1 MGVCS
6 SSKKCESKS
15 SSKNNF
21 NPALTNTAEVQ
32 QTLRETIL
40 TINEQRIN
48 QNQTVQRK
56 LKKAG
61 TLSYF
66 EYKQDQISTDKQ
78 QRSNRKIVQKVPQL
92 RIKVTDAIASK
103 DYSVYKGKVKIAEK
117 STLRVMQ
124 HNSDGQLVIMEQL
137 PYDQEGKDYIEWL
150 QKTNLDFYHIGKIH
164 EIFIFGKQFQIIS
177 EFCTGGP
184 LSLLLH
190 SKLSEQVV
198 SNIMDQI
205 FEIINFLH
213 SNKLVHN
220 KLTIDSFSFY
230 YDLQNYLIKLTDIR
244 SLHKPLR
251 EPQLQIIQYASP
263 EVLSVYSQHPHKS
276 SDIWSLGI
284 IAYQLMT
291 RNFIYERNQDLT
303 TIQEVKSAILRWTAK
318 QDLKDEVSQ
327 CFEDLIFKMLHS
339 DKNQRFKIEE
349 CQKHEFIV
357 KHQNKNLNCF
367 FKHQFTE
374 EFNSKLQRWLMIY
387 LVNHYEHS
395 HHHVAHRIFD
405 FLDKDKDGKLNVT
418 ELQEFERK
426 LKQAQGQD
434 MNIKVIQN
442 LIGKEVEL
450 GLEDFILMFSNKSL
464 YITHHNIHHSFK
476 KLANKSSEITVKS
489 LSKILNISEEE
500 ITEEFKNHQLYYE
513 SYSIPLEFAQYE
525 TIMNQILVVQNEF
538 Q

>member
-6 SSKKCESKS
+6 SSKKCESTS
-15 SSKNNF
+15 GSKNNF
-21 NPALTNTAEVQ
+21 NPALTNTVDVQ
-32 QTLRETIL
+32 QTLRETIP
-40 TINEQRIN
+40 IISEQRIN
-48 QNQTVQRK
+48 QNQTASRK

-66 EYKQDQISTDKQ
+66 EYKPDKPSTVQK
-78 QRSNRKIVQKVPQL
+78 QRSNRKIVQKAPQL
-92 RIKVTDAIASK
+92 KIKVTDSIASK
-103 DYSVYKGKVKIAEK
+103 DYSVYKGNVKIADK
-117 STLRVMQ
+117 STVRVLQ
-124 HNSDGQLVIMEQL
+124 HNSDGQVVIMEQL
-137 PYDQEGKDYIEWL
+137 PYDQDGKDYIEWL
-150 QKTNLDFYHIGKIH
+150 QKTNLEFYHIGKIH

-184 LSLLLH
+184 LSQLLH

-263 EVLSVYSQHPHKS
+263 EALSTHFHHPHKS

-291 RNFIYERNQDLT
+291 RNFIYERDQDLT
-303 TIQEVKSAILRWTAK
+303 TIQEVKSAILRWTSNK
-318 QDLKDEVSQ
+318 IIKDEVSQ
-327 CFEDLIFKMLHS
+327 CFEDLIQKMLHS
-339 DKNQRFKIEE
+339 DKNQRSKIEE

-357 KHQNKNLNCF
+357 KHQNKNLNCY
-367 FKHQFTE
+367 FKNQFTE

-387 LVNHYEHS
+387 LINHYEHS
-395 HHHVAHRIFD
+395 HHNVAHRIFD
-405 FLDKDKDGKLNVT
+405 LLDQDKDGKLNAA

-442 LIGKEVEL
+442 LIAKEVEL
-450 GLEDFILMFSNKSL
+450 GLEDFIVMISNKSL

-476 KLANKSSEITVKS
+476 KLANKSQEITVKS
-489 LSKILNISEEE
+489 LSKILNISEEDMA
-500 ITEEFKNHQLYYE
+500 EEFKNHQLYYE
-513 SYSIPLEFAQYE
+513 TDCIPLEFAQYE